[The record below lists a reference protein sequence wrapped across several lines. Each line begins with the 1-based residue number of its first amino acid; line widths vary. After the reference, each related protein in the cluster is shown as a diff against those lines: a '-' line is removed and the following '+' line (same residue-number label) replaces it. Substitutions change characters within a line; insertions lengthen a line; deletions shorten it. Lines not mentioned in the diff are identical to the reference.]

1 MTQKLKFA
9 IIQMNVKA
17 GDVAHNMEVLQAKLN
32 EAVAGIEKPDVIMFP
47 EMWNTGYAL
56 TEIDTLAD
64 ADGKQTIALL
74 SEFAKQHKVNIIGGS
89 IAEKKA
95 DGVYNTIYAFDR
107 SGSIIN
113 DYSKLHLFRLMDEE
127 KYLQAGDKL
136 GYLEID
142 GVQAAM
148 MICYDIRFPELA
160 RSLALQGAKV
170 LFVPAQW
177 PNPRLHHW
185 RTLLMA
191 RAIENQMYVVACN
204 RMGRSGDAEFFGHS
218 IVIDPWG
225 EIVVEAQDEDTI
237 VQGEIDLS
245 VVEKVRATIP
255 IFEDRRPQYYTRV
268 TE

>member
-9 IIQMNVKA
+9 IIQMDVKA
-17 GDVAHNMEVLQAKLN
+17 GDVAHNMEVLKVKLN
-32 EAVAGIEKPDVIMFP
+32 EAVSVAEKPDVIMFP

-56 TEIDTLAD
+56 TEIDALAD
-64 ADGKQTIALL
+64 AEGKQTIALL
-74 SEFAKQHKVNIIGGS
+74 SEFAKQHEVNIIGGS
-89 IAEKKA
+89 IAEKKT

-107 SGSIIN
+107 SGNIIN

-136 GYLEID
+136 GRLEID

-177 PNPRLHHW
+177 PKPRLNHW
-185 RTLLMA
+185 RTLLIA

-204 RMGRSGDAEFFGHS
+204 RMGKSGDAEFFGHS

-225 EIVVEAQDEDTI
+225 EIVAEAQEEDTI
-237 VQGEIDLS
+237 LRGEIDLS
-245 VVEKVRATIP
+245 IVEKVRATIP
-255 IFEDRRPQYYTRV
+255 IFEDRRPQYYNRV